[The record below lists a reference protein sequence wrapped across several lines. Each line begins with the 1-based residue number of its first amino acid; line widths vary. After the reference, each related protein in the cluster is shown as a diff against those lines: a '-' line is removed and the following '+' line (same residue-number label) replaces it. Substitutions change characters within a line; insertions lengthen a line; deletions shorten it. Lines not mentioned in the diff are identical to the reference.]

1 MNEISRK
8 NSQCEICR
16 PLPWA
21 TIYSIILEYLMII
34 SLDWQIFWSV
44 LIKSPNVYL
53 APWKKSTWKTPN
65 VEYVDPLPWATI
77 CSIILESLMIFFSPR
92 AVNESRG
99 HYARKFATRTW
110 FLLKYVIGVTLVI
123 FNWLCISYIHELR
136 SFRGSAVAARLLF
149 TSMTSLLEHSV
160 AQPTEHRFLNTKI
173 GCM

>member
-1 MNEISRK
+1 MRGLIRFILASFWFLVRSSNVYLAPWMKLAGKKLPVWSLNNYLQHYSR
-8 NSQCEICR
+8 
-16 PLPWA
+16 
-21 TIYSIILEYLMII
+21 
-34 SLDWQIFWSV
+34 IFDNF
-44 LIKSPNVYL
+44 LLGLADIFIKSPNVYIP
-53 APWKKSTWKTPN
+53 PWKKSSWKTPN

-136 SFRGSAVAARLLF
+136 ALVGQCSCCTVA
-149 TSMTSLLEHSV
+149 
-160 AQPTEHRFLNTKI
+160 I
-173 GCM
+173 